1 MIRKLVV
8 SALAAL
14 ILGLAG
20 IGLGPQTASAE
31 VLLNMFFVV
40 SAVPN
45 ENACEA
51 GFSKIT
57 LSGTAH
63 HVWYRTPDN
72 TLKRNIQVHLT
83 GTDSDGTEYVFN
95 AQRKM
100 EHFAY
105 FDPLAPGNLFP
116 FDDRF
121 TANLISKGP
130 TVNAQRVTTF
140 TMSYSLNPAGNP
152 NAVTVLA
159 CRG

>member
-1 MIRKLVV
+1 MIRKLLVG
-8 SALAAL
+8 AFAAI
-14 ILGLAG
+14 ILGVTS
-20 IGLGPQTASAE
+20 LGVGSKTASAE

-40 SAVPN
+40 PAVAN

-51 GFSKIT
+51 GLHPIA

-72 TLKRNIQVHLT
+72 TLKMNIQVHLT

-130 TVNAQRVTTF
+130 TANAQRVTTF

-159 CRG
+159 CRS